1 MSNFTF
7 IYPAWLLALFALPVI
22 IILARRNHKQGL
34 LAPHIAQ
41 YLDPAKV
48 TNSRSKLSLFSVWWT
63 ITIIALA
70 GPSFSTSERPSFEKT
85 QARVLIMDMSM
96 SMYATD
102 VKPNRLTQA
111 RYKALDLLSQWREG
125 VTGMVAYAGDAYT
138 VSPLT
143 TDSATISNL
152 VPNLSPD
159 IMPYQGADAA
169 KAVKR
174 SIEMLQRANV
184 SQGDLILIADDIDD
198 NEKGAIND
206 LLSGTPWRLSVLAV
220 GSRAGSPI
228 TMSNGSMLTQD
239 SGQTVIAKSDIDNMR
254 SISQSNQ
261 GVFALVQ
268 ADNSDIET
276 ITRFIESHSLTAEV
290 EKTTQGVTS
299 RVNHGFWLLPL
310 ILFPALGLFRPGVI
324 WSFLGFAL
332 LAAQPNPAFASPWF
346 TDDQIAHQYYEQG
359 DFEQAAKLFTD
370 PEWKGVA
377 QYQAGQYQEAENT
390 L

>member
-1 MSNFTF
+1 M
-7 IYPAWLLALFALPVI
+7 P
-22 IILARRNHKQGL
+22 
-34 LAPHIAQ
+34 
-41 YLDPAKV
+41 
-48 TNSRSKLSLFSVWWT
+48 
-63 ITIIALA
+63 
-70 GPSFSTSERPSFEKT
+70 
-85 QARVLIMDMSM
+85 
-96 SMYATD
+96 TD

-143 TDSATISNL
+143 TDSATIANL

-169 KAVKR
+169 KAVER

-261 GVFALVQ
+261 GMFALVQ

-276 ITRFIESHSLTAEV
+276 ITRFIDSHSLAAEV

-299 RVNHGFWLLPL
+299 RVKS
-310 ILFPALGLFRPGVI
+310 R
-324 WSFLGFAL
+324 L
-332 LAAQPNPAFASPWF
+332 LATAVDSTPCVGAIPTRHDLERARLCVIGHSTKPSFCKPLANR
-346 TDDQIAHQYYEQG
+346 
-359 DFEQAAKLFTD
+359 
-370 PEWKGVA
+370 
-377 QYQAGQYQEAENT
+377 
-390 L
+390 